1 MPPVEE
7 ILQENA
13 RLKAELS
20 GRDSIIAGKSERIAE
35 LEAQIAWFRRQIFAG
50 GKSEKVDP
58 GQLGFLEDLLREA
71 KESEDGRPKEKISYE
86 RGKPKG
92 RRKRDEL
99 YGNLPVDEEV
109 VIDPEEVLADPASYE
124 RCGEVETFEVKI
136 RPPVFSRRR
145 IVRRKYRKTGD
156 RSEAPLVAP
165 APARP
170 VEGIASAELLSH
182 IAVSKYLDHLPL
194 YRQCAIYKRHG
205 FPIPRQNLVRWVEK
219 VAEWLKP
226 IYNHMRLEL
235 LEGDYVQAD
244 ETPIKYLDPDYGE
257 RKARTGY
264 LCGLTRPGGNVWY
277 KWSLGRSHASVSSHL
292 EGFEGVVQ
300 ADMYDAYPKLEKA
313 SESVE
318 LAACWAHA
326 RRKFFEIRD
335 RNRRE
340 CDLILKL
347 IGKLYA
353 VEKAIRERRGN
364 EDRFDDAAAKAYRQE
379 KAANTHSRLNRVL
392 RIVRH
397 GKLPKQELAT
407 ACDYALNHWGYLSTY
422 LEHGRVE
429 IDNNGMENAIR
440 PTAVGKKNWL
450 FVGHPQA
457 GERSA
462 ILYSILISC
471 QRLGIHPQ
479 DYLTE
484 MLKTDLSRLDRR
496 KLSELTPSA
505 WAKSR
510 GSI

>member
-7 ILQENA
+7 ILHENA
-13 RLKAELS
+13 ALKAQLS
-20 GRDSIIAGKSERIAE
+20 GKDERIAE
-35 LEAQIAWFRRQIFAG
+35 LEAQIAWFRRQMFAG
-50 GKSEKVDP
+50 GRSEKADSR
-58 GQLGFLEDLLREA
+58 QLGFLEDLLDEA
-71 KESEDGRPKEKISYE
+71 RKEEEAAKEKISYE
-86 RGKPKG
+86 RDKP
-92 RRKRDEL
+92 RRRRTRDEL

-109 VIDPEEVLADPASYE
+109 VIDPEEVLADPGSYE
-124 RCGEVETFEVKI
+124 RCGAVETFEVTI

-145 IVRRKYRKTGD
+145 IVRRKYRRIGEK
-156 RSEAPLVAP
+156 SEAPLVAP

-170 VEGIASAELLSH
+170 VEGVASAELLSH

-194 YRQCAIYKRHG
+194 YRQRAMFKRHG
-205 FPIPRQNLVRWVEK
+205 FPVERQNLVRWVEK

-226 IYNHMRLEL
+226 LYNHMKAEL
-235 LEGDYVQAD
+235 IEGDYVQAD

-257 RKARTGY
+257 RKTKTGY
-264 LCGLTRPGGNVWY
+264 LCGMTRPGGNVWY

-292 EGFEGVVQ
+292 ADFEGVLQ
-300 ADMYDAYPKLEKA
+300 ADMYEAYPKLEKA
-313 SESVE
+313 SDSIE

-340 CDLILKL
+340 CDLILTL

-353 VEKAIRERRGN
+353 VEKAIRERRSKD
-364 EDRFDDAAAKAYRQE
+364 ERFGDDEAKACRQQ
-379 KAANTHSRLNRVL
+379 KSLNTHARLKRVL

-407 ACDYALNHWGYLSTY
+407 ACDYALNHWDYLSTY
-422 LEHGRVE
+422 LEHGRIE

-471 QRLGIHPQ
+471 QRLEVHPQ

-484 MLKTDLSRLDRR
+484 MLKTDLSRLDRS